1 MVSMTVSHPRINIIS
16 TSDFNQKSSPWIA
29 AFSGCNG
36 PVASIVDQETRTL
49 VVAKEGTDA
58 NTAVTPDTETKA
70 EGMKIDN
77 KLSNL
82 KLMNH
87 DIGNMG

>member
-1 MVSMTVSHPRINIIS
+1 MVNMMVSQPRINIIS
-16 TSDFNQKSSPWIA
+16 ISDFNQISLPRIA
-29 AFSGCNG
+29 AFK
-36 PVASIVDQETRTL
+36 ASILDQETRTL
-49 VVAKEGTDA
+49 VVAKEGTDP
-58 NTAVTPDTETKA
+58 NTASTPDTETKA

-87 DIGNMG
+87 DICHMG

>member
-1 MVSMTVSHPRINIIS
+1 M
-16 TSDFNQKSSPWIA
+16 
-29 AFSGCNG
+29 
-36 PVASIVDQETRTL
+36 
-49 VVAKEGTDA
+49 AKEGTDP
-58 NTAVTPDTETKA
+58 NTASTPDTETKA

-87 DIGNMG
+87 DICNMG